1 MKRRDFIKSTTV
13 ALSASTLLKNLC
25 LAAPIATG
33 KSDRLGPLLPLRP
46 LGKTGEKVTLYCVGG
61 AHIGR
66 LEEDAAQRQIEY
78 ALEQGVRFFDNA
90 YIYSQGRAEEYYGKF
105 LCPKYREDVYVM
117 TKARADTAEEVEE
130 QVNTSLKRMKTDY
143 IDLLYVH
150 GITSMEDVDTRIKNG
165 CLDVVRRFQ
174 QEGKVRHLG
183 VSCHTHV
190 GAALHFLDRIKD
202 DDFICC
208 LQSPINA
215 VDAATP
221 GNSFTRQVLPE
232 VVKRGHSH
240 IAMKTLA
247 GSGLLGG
254 SMSGNRKPPEL
265 ITIPDKISLEEN
277 FHFVLS
283 QPITSWVSGTD
294 NLEQLKQ
301 NEGLMACS
309 RLESRF
315 LLSMIT
321 GRRQEGDSEEGDRFA
336 YRQIGEILQDGNGLT
351 AVGPLP

>member
-1 MKRRDFIKSTTV
+1 MKRRDFIKSTAV
-13 ALSASTLLKNLC
+13 AMSASTLLNNLT

-33 KSDRLGPLLPLRP
+33 KSDRLGPLLPMRP
-46 LGKTGEKVTLYCVGG
+46 LGKTGEKLTIFCVGG
-61 AHIGR
+61 AHVGR
-66 LEEDAAQRQIEY
+66 MEEGAAQRQIEY

-105 LCPKYREDVYVM
+105 LCSKYREDVYVM
-117 TKARADTAEEVEE
+117 TKANAKTAEDVEN

-150 GITSMEDVDTRIKNG
+150 MIASIEDVDTRVNNG
-165 CLDVVRRFQ
+165 CLDRVRRFQ
-174 QEGKVRHLG
+174 EEGKVRHLG
-183 VSCHTHV
+183 VSCHTNV
-190 GAALHFLDRIKD
+190 GAALHFLDLIKE

-221 GNSFTRQVLPE
+221 GNSFTQKVLPE

-240 IAMKTLA
+240 MAMKTL
-247 GSGLLGG
+247 GGGGLIGG
-254 SMSGNRKPPEL
+254 SMSSNRKPPEV
-265 ITIPDKISLEEN
+265 IAIPDRISLEEN

-294 NLEQLKQ
+294 SLEQLKQ
-301 NEGLMACS
+301 NIGIARNFSQL
-309 RLESRF
+309 
-315 LLSMIT
+315 T
-321 GRRQEGDSEEGDRFA
+321 EGDKKA
-336 YRQIGEILQDGNGLT
+336 IVKKVAGLYTDKLVESYKTET
-351 AVGPLP
+351 A

>member
-1 MKRRDFIKSTTV
+1 MKRRDFIKSTAV
-13 ALSASTLLKNLC
+13 ALSASTLLNNLT

-33 KSDRLGPLLPLRP
+33 KSDRLGPLLPMRP
-46 LGKTGEKVTLYCVGG
+46 LGKTGEKLTLFCLGG
-61 AHIGR
+61 AHVGR
-66 LEEDAAQRQIEY
+66 MEEAAAQRQIEY

-90 YIYSQGRAEEYYGKF
+90 YIYSRGRAEEYYGKF

-117 TKARADTAEEVEE
+117 TKANANTAEEVET
-130 QVNTSLKRMKTDY
+130 QVNTSLERMKTDY

-150 GITSMEDVDTRIKNG
+150 MIASIEDVDTRVRNG
-165 CLDVVRRFQ
+165 CLDMVRKFQ
-174 QEGKVRHLG
+174 DEGKVRHLG
-183 VSCHTHV
+183 VSCHTNV
-190 GAALHFLDRIKD
+190 GAALHFLDLIKE

-221 GNSFTRQVLPE
+221 GNSFTRMVLPE

-240 IAMKTLA
+240 IAMKTL
-247 GSGLLGG
+247 GGGGLVGG

-265 ITIPDKISLEEN
+265 ITIPDRISLEEN

-294 NLEQLKQ
+294 SLEQLKQ
-301 NEGLMACS
+301 NIGIARSFSQL
-309 RLESRF
+309 
-315 LLSMIT
+315 T
-321 GRRQEGDSEEGDRFA
+321 EGDKKA
-336 YRQIGEILQDGNGLT
+336 IVQKVAGLHTDKLVESYKTET
-351 AVGPLP
+351 A